1 MAARPLPAGPVTGGL
16 ASRASLAG
24 LHLPPEEWAGCSQ
37 SELLKMEAGWDQVS
51 YSFFFFAK
59 PTGSDRVSSL
69 KSHMCC
75 LVERPVCEVWRWERM
90 LWKAAGSSPSSAVTL
105 LCDSGL
111 VTDPL

>member
-1 MAARPLPAGPVTGGL
+1 MAARPLPAGPVTSGL
-16 ASRASLAG
+16 APRASLAG
-24 LHLPPEEWAGCSQ
+24 LHLPPEERAGCSQ
-37 SELLKMEAGWDQVS
+37 SQLLKMEAGWDQVS
-51 YSFFFFAK
+51 YSFFFCAK
-59 PTGSDRVSSL
+59 PTGSDSVSSL

-75 LVERPVCEVWRWERM
+75 LVERPVCEVWRWERT